1 LTQASPGQLT
11 ALKVGVTVTNQ
22 KSEKPG
28 EERISPYLQQPLRSF
43 EQADKDRKRPPRQTV
58 DAEEKVP

>member
-1 LTQASPGQLT
+1 
-11 ALKVGVTVTNQ
+11 VTDQ